1 MILIIAEKPSLARNI
16 GAGIGKMNNKN
27 GYLEGN
33 GYIITWAF
41 GHLFSLTDIEHYNPS
56 PDGSNRWTMDNLPC
70 FPKKFVFEL
79 KKDAKKQVDA
89 GVVKQFNTIKY
100 LCNRPDVDTIVNAGD
115 ADREGEII
123 VRLCIQNALETKKD
137 IRRLWL
143 PDQTP
148 QTVAKALTEMK
159 PDVEYDNLA
168 NEGFARTYIDWLYGV
183 NLTRY
188 ATLKTG
194 TLLRVGRVIVPIVKA
209 IYDRDMAIKNF
220 VPEKYYVITSKE
232 FANGEV
238 IELIGKE
245 KFSKDELFKA
255 KELCDKYNASTAVV
269 TAVKRKKDTLQPGKL
284 YSLSKL
290 QNVLGKKYKMSMKQ
304 SLDIIQKLYENGYL
318 TYPRTNSEYLAT
330 SEQGKIKTILENCK
344 KLGYPVEFKF
354 SKKIF
359 DDSKIESH
367 SALTPTYKIPDA
379 SKLTPDEMKVYSTV
393 FRRFV
398 AVFCAEECIVERSE
412 ITIKVG
418 DYEEFSIKGTVIV
431 QKGWTKYDDYSQKD
445 KILPKL
451 SKGDIININFKP
463 VEKETTPPRHYTI
476 ETLNNYLKNPFK
488 DDKAATEEKG
498 QSEDNYNADD
508 SEDYKAIFE
517 GLELGTEATRTGII
531 DNARN
536 SQYIHLNK
544 DVYTILPGGIFM
556 IESLMRMNINMDK
569 YKTSQLG
576 QALKKVYHGKIAI
589 DDAIKLTEDELSQIF
604 QSKDAP
610 IELDTETGF
619 FGDDVGKCPLCD
631 GRIRRT
637 KFGYGCSNYR
647 ENGCKFTVNA
657 YILGRSISKSNV
669 KMLLETGKTSKI
681 QGFTS
686 KNGKKFDAF
695 LKLQDGK
702 IIFDF

>member
-16 GAGIGKMNNKN
+16 GAGIGKMTSRN

-33 GYIITWAF
+33 GYLITWAF
-41 GHLFSLTDIEHYNPS
+41 GHLFSLADIEHYNPS
-56 PDGSNRWTMDNLPC
+56 PDGTNRWTMQNLPC
-70 FPKKFVFEL
+70 FPKEFVFEL
-79 KKDAKKQVDA
+79 KKGANKQVDT
-89 GVVKQFNTIKY
+89 GVVKQFGIIKQ
-100 LCNRPDVDTIVNAGD
+100 LCNRADVDMIVNAGD

-123 VRLCIQNALETKKD
+123 VRLCIKNALQTPKE

-159 PDVEYDNLA
+159 EDKEYENLA

-188 ATLKTG
+188 ATLKAG
-194 TLLRVGRVIVPIVKA
+194 SFLRVGRVIVPIVKA

-220 VPEKYYVITSKE
+220 VPEKYYIASSKE
-232 FANGEV
+232 ETNGE
-238 IELIGKE
+238 IIDLNGKD
-245 KFSKDELFKA
+245 KFSHDQLNKA
-255 KELCDKYNASTAVV
+255 QELCNKYNASTAVV
-269 TAVKRKKDTLQPGKL
+269 KAVKRKKETLSPGKL

-330 SEQGKIKTILENCK
+330 TEQGKVKQILESCK

-354 SKKIF
+354 SKRIF

-367 SALTPTYKIPDA
+367 SALTPTYKIPDS
-379 SKLTPDEMKVYSTV
+379 SKLTPDELKVYSTV

-412 ITIKVG
+412 ITIDVG
-418 DYEEFSIKGTVIV
+418 GYEEFSIKGTVIV
-431 QKGWTKYDDYSQKD
+431 QKGWTKYDDYNQKD

-451 SKGDIININFKP
+451 AKGDVVNIDFKP
-463 VEKETTPPRHYTI
+463 TEKETAPPRHYTI

-488 DDKAATEEKG
+488 EDKAALLED
-498 QSEDNYNADD
+498 SESADD
-508 SEDYKAIFE
+508 TEDYKAIFE

-536 SQYIHLNK
+536 SQYIDLKK

-576 QALKKVYHGKIAI
+576 QALKKVYHGSIGI
-589 DDAIKLTEDELSQIF
+589 DEAIKLTEAELTEIFSQKV
-604 QSKDAP
+604 SLP
-610 IELDTETGF
+610 EVDTDTGF
-619 FGDDVGKCPLCD
+619 FGDIIGKCPICGAD
-631 GRIRRT
+631 VKRT
-637 KFGYGCSNYR
+637 KFGYGCSAYK
-647 ENGCKFTVNA
+647 EKGCKFSFSS
-657 YILGRSISKSNV
+657 YICGRSISKANAT
-669 KMLLETGKTSKI
+669 MLLSTGKTSKI
-681 QGFTS
+681 QGFIS

-695 LKLQDGK
+695 LKIDDGK
-702 IIFDF
+702 VIFDFNP